1 MTSVCLDRIEK
12 IMKKAV
18 YSVLVILPLVLL
30 LAGVAGLLP
39 DRVTNAS
46 VGGVPLPIMLILGL
60 LTWSVILAWVYL
72 QYEDRG
78 EDC

>member
-12 IMKKAV
+12 VMKKAV

-46 VGGVPLPIMLILGL
+46 IGGVPLPIMLILGL

-78 EDC
+78 EDR

>member
-12 IMKKAV
+12 VMKKAV

-60 LTWSVILAWVYL
+60 LTWSVLLAWVYL
-72 QYEDRG
+72 RNEDRG
-78 EDC
+78 EDR